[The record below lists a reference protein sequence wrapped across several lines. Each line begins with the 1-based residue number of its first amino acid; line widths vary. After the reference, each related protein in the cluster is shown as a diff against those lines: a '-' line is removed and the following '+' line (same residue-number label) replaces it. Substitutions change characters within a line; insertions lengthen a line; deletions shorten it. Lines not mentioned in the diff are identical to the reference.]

1 MHMTVNFQIFKT
13 FNDLIVLSPDSD
25 AQYFLVFPFVIQQN
39 NKNNNL
45 GGPTYDSPL
54 LAIIV
59 LLPYID
65 PITQY
70 MRTPHKYF
78 LVF

>member
-13 FNDLIVLSPDSD
+13 FHNLIVLSPDSD
-25 AQYFLVFPFVIQQN
+25 AQYFLVFPFVIQHN
-39 NKNNNL
+39 NKNNTL
-45 GGPTYDSPL
+45 WGPTYNYPL

-65 PITQY
+65 PITQNV
-70 MRTPHKYF
+70 RTPS
-78 LVF
+78 